1 MLSRYTKIYQQL
13 QTKVQ
18 CTSMLIRSFLAGC
31 FFLFFFCPIP
41 WHIDNLLLAA
51 VGSPEWFSG
60 VVYGSQH
67 MTRPAV
73 KLLSL
78 VVSELLPE
86 FCGLTPECLEPSQVS
101 QENLHC
107 GEGISDL
114 CEGGEGK
121 MCVCVCVCVC
131 VRVCACVCVCVR
143 VCACVCVCVRVCA
156 CVCVRVCACA
166 CVCVRVRVC
175 ACVCVCVRVC
185 VCVGGGGGG
194 GGGERANFIM

>member
-1 MLSRYTKIYQQL
+1 
-13 QTKVQ
+13 
-18 CTSMLIRSFLAGC
+18 MLIRSFLAGC
-31 FFLFFFCPIP
+31 FFVFFFCPIP

-67 MTRPAV
+67 MARPAV

-78 VVSELLPE
+78 VVFELLPE

-101 QENLHC
+101 QENLRC

-121 MCVCVCVCVC
+121 MCVVCVWG
-131 VRVCACVCVCVR
+131 REKGR
-143 VCACVCVCVRVCA
+143 ISLYRLSEWEEEEMEGD
-156 CVCVRVCACA
+156 R
-166 CVCVRVRVC
+166 
-175 ACVCVCVRVC
+175 
-185 VCVGGGGGG
+185 
-194 GGGERANFIM
+194 ERIKRERR